1 MSKKQIVTRTNW
13 SQGSD
18 LIVVTATVTNLAKR
32 KLDNLGHI
40 KAHSGLA
47 NDPVMVGR
55 MKRAIILAEALSRVS
70 KVEKEYTARKK
81 ESYFIESLAVL
92 EDARRK
98 FVQKRGDVSKLT
110 KLEISS
116 LLLRFFSTEV
126 ENIATAKKAEI
137 VENYNVVFQ
146 QNPDLSSGKG
156 ARARKSK

>member
-18 LIVVTATVTNLAKR
+18 LIVVTATVTNLVKR

-55 MKRAIILAEALSRVS
+55 MKRAIILTEALSRVS
-70 KVEKEYTARKK
+70 RVEKEDAARKK

-126 ENIATAKKAEI
+126 ENIATAKK
-137 VENYNVVFQ
+137 
-146 QNPDLSSGKG
+146 
-156 ARARKSK
+156 RK